1 MTLASPPKYGS
12 REWLRRLPAGCRPV
26 GAYHGLVVVRCG
38 SVPPGAWPAG
48 PFALCVGGTAE
59 APTLISLQPE
69 QAEEVVWV
77 TGPGGSSTG
86 SSRAWDSRMGD
97 WMSVGAEKDNG
108 AGATPWIFG
117 GLLLAAAFGVAA
129 MEKKMTGAR

>member
-1 MTLASPPKYGS
+1 MMLARPLKYGS
-12 REWLRRLPAGCRPV
+12 REWLKKLPASCRPV
-26 GAYHGLVVVRCG
+26 GAYHGLIVVRCRD
-38 SVPPGAWPAG
+38 VQPGAWPAG

-59 APTLISLQPE
+59 APSLISLQPE

-77 TGPGGSSTG
+77 TGPGRSSTG

-97 WMSVGAEKDNG
+97 WMSAGAEKDSG

-117 GLLLAAAFGVAA
+117 GLLIAAAFGVAA
-129 MEKKMTGAR
+129 MEKKIGAAR